1 MKNEQ
6 YWEEIAAEYQ
16 AETVISTD
24 DFHYGPLIAGDSTL
38 KLLPE
43 TLERLDCLEVGC
55 GGAQNSIY
63 LAKHG
68 ANCTAIDVSA
78 KQLRFARQLARHCNV
93 DVSFLRA
100 DMEKMPLPEG
110 EQYDVV
116 HSCHAIA
123 FAADQRHAIHAMA
136 ERVKP
141 GGMLILSTVH
151 PLSGGEWVDLE
162 DEDGLLLKDYFR
174 PTAETR
180 ELADGG
186 EAVSRAYPIGVMTDW
201 IRETG
206 LVLERILE
214 PECKKT
220 QHGSLKGRVPYW
232 SAVWE
237 EHAAELERAPY
248 TIIYIA
254 CCPAKPLSTSA
265 GEAADTVELRRMRR
279 NLEIRAKL
287 LRSTRDYFDGNG
299 FMETQTPVRL
309 PAPALEDYIDAEPS
323 GTQWL
328 RTSPEL
334 HMKRLLAA
342 GYEKIYQ
349 IGPCFRMGELGS
361 RHLPEFQMLEWY
373 RLKADWRVVQ
383 ADAVRLVRHCV
394 EVATGGLTC
403 SFRNQKIDFG
413 AEWEEITV
421 EDAFRKYAD
430 VDLDETIANGQFEEI
445 LCDKVEPHLGN
456 GRPTFLTEYPL
467 ACSGLSQAIEGR
479 PNRVERWEVYVAGL
493 ELGNAC
499 TELVDPVEQLRRFEA
514 TAQLRANEHREVYPI
529 DEPFMAAIRD
539 GIPGAAGVAIGFDRL
554 VMIVCGEDDIRNITF
569 I

>member
-6 YWEEIAAEYQ
+6 YWEEIAEAYQ

-24 DFHYGPLIAGDSTL
+24 DFHYGPLIAGDSEL
-38 KLLPE
+38 ELLPK
-43 TLERLDCLEVGC
+43 TLSGLDCLEIGC

-68 ANCTAIDVSA
+68 ANCTAVDISA
-78 KQLRFARQLARHCNV
+78 KQLRFAKQLARQAGV

-110 EQYDVV
+110 EQFDIV

-123 FAADQRHAIHAMA
+123 FAVDQRHAIHVMA
-136 ERVKP
+136 ERVKA

-174 PTAETR
+174 PKTETR

-220 QHGSLKGRVPYW
+220 ANGSLKGNVPYW
-232 SAVWE
+232 SAAWE
-237 EHAAELERAPY
+237 EHATELERAPY

-254 CCPAKPLSTSA
+254 CRPAKTLSTA
-265 GEAADTVELRRMRR
+265 PCEAADTARLHDMRR

-287 LRSTRDYFDGNG
+287 LRCVRDYFDSHG
-299 FMETQTPVRL
+299 FMETQTAVRL

-342 GYEKIYQ
+342 GYERIYQ
-349 IGPCFRMGELGS
+349 LGPCFRMGEYGS

-383 ADAVRLVRHCV
+383 
-394 EVATGGLTC
+394 
-403 SFRNQKIDFG
+403 
-413 AEWEEITV
+413 
-421 EDAFRKYAD
+421 
-430 VDLDETIANGQFEEI
+430 
-445 LCDKVEPHLGN
+445 
-456 GRPTFLTEYPL
+456 
-467 ACSGLSQAIEGR
+467 
-479 PNRVERWEVYVAGL
+479 
-493 ELGNAC
+493 
-499 TELVDPVEQLRRFEA
+499 
-514 TAQLRANEHREVYPI
+514 
-529 DEPFMAAIRD
+529 
-539 GIPGAAGVAIGFDRL
+539 
-554 VMIVCGEDDIRNITF
+554 
-569 I
+569 

>member
-174 PTAETR
+174 PAAEIR

>member
-6 YWEEIAAEYQ
+6 YWDEISDRYQ
-16 AETVISTD
+16 AETQISTD
-24 DFHYGPLIAGDSTL
+24 DFHYGPLIAGDSEL

-43 TLERLDCLEVGC
+43 SLAGLDCLEVGA

-68 ANCTAIDVSA
+68 ANCTAVDISA
-78 KQLRFARQLARHCNV
+78 RQLRFARQLARRSGV
-93 DVSFLRA
+93 DIAFLRA
-100 DMEKMPLPEG
+100 DMEKLPLPEG
-110 EQYDVV
+110 EQYDLV

-123 FAADQRHAIHAMA
+123 FASDQRHAIQALA

-141 GGMLILSTVH
+141 GGLLILSTVH

-162 DEDGLLLKDYFR
+162 EEDGLLLKDYFR
-174 PTAETR
+174 PAAETR
-180 ELADGG
+180 ELLGGG
-186 EAVSRAYPIGVMTDW
+186 EAVSRAFPIGKMTEW
-201 IRETG
+201 IGETG

-214 PECKKT
+214 PECQKT
-220 QHGSLKGRVPYW
+220 QEGSLEGRVPYW
-232 SAVWE
+232 SALWE
-237 EHAAELERAPY
+237 EHASELERVPY
-248 TIIYIA
+248 TIIYKA
-254 CCPAKPLSTSA
+254 RRPSQALSTSA
-265 GEAADTVELRRMRR
+265 GEATDTLRLKNMRR
-279 NLEIRAKL
+279 NMEIRAKL
-287 LRSTRDYFDGNG
+287 LRGARDFFDANG
-299 FMETQTPVRL
+299 FMEAQTAVRL

-342 GYEKIYQ
+342 GYERIYQ
-349 IGPCFRMGELGS
+349 IGPCFRVGEYGS

-373 RLKADWRVVQ
+373 RLRADWRVVQ
-383 ADAVRLVRHCV
+383 ADAVSLVRHCV
-394 EVATGGLTC
+394 KVATGGC
-403 SFRNQKIDFG
+403 SCRFRGQTIDFG

-421 EDAFRKYAD
+421 EDAFRKYAGM
-430 VDLDETIANGQFEEI
+430 DLDEAINKGRFEEI
-445 LCDKVEPHLGN
+445 LCEMVEPYLGN

-467 ACSGLSQAIEGR
+467 ACSGLSQAIAGR
-479 PNRVERWEVYVAGL
+479 PNRVERWEVYVAGV

-499 TELVDPVEQLRRFEA
+499 TELVDADEQLRRFMA

-529 DEPFMAAIRD
+529 DEPFMAAIRK

-554 VMIVCGEDDIRNITF
+554 VMIVCGESDIRNVAF

>member
-1 MKNEQ
+1 MDNER
-6 YWEEIAAEYQ
+6 YWNEIADAYQ
-16 AETVISTD
+16 SETVISTD
-24 DFHYGPLIAGDSTL
+24 DFHYGPLIAGDSEL
-38 KLLPE
+38 KLLP
-43 TLERLDCLEVGC
+43 LSLSSLDCLEVGC
-55 GGAQNSIY
+55 GGAQNSIC

-68 ANCTAIDVSA
+68 ANCTAVDISA
-78 KQLRFARQLARHCNV
+78 KQLRHARRLAQSSGVTIDFIH
-93 DVSFLRA
+93 A
-100 DMEKMPLPEG
+100 DMAKLPLPEDA
-110 EQYDVV
+110 QYDLV

-123 FAADQRHAIHAMA
+123 FAADQRQAVHELAK
-136 ERVKP
+136 RVKA
-141 GGMLILSTVH
+141 GGMLIFSTVH

-162 DEDGLLLKDYFR
+162 DEDGLLLKDYFK
-174 PTAETR
+174 PMAETR

-201 IRETG
+201 ILETG

-214 PECKKT
+214 PACKKK
-220 QHGSLKGRVPYW
+220 QNGSLKNHVPYW
-232 SAVWE
+232 SATWE
-237 EHAAELERAPY
+237 EHATELERAPY

-254 CCPAKPLSTSA
+254 RRPAKMLSTPA
-265 GEAADTVELRRMRR
+265 GEAAGTAELRKMRR

-287 LRSTRDYFDGNG
+287 LRCTRDYFDGNG

-349 IGPCFRMGELGS
+349 IGPCFRMGESGS

-373 RLKADWRVVQ
+373 RLRAGWRVVQ
-383 ADAVRLVRHCV
+383 DDAVRLVRHCV
-394 EVATGGLTC
+394 HGATGGYVC
-403 SFRNQKIDFG
+403 RFRGQNIDFG
-413 AEWEEITV
+413 ADWEEITV

-430 VDLDETIANGQFEEI
+430 ADLDETIAQGRFEEV
-445 LCDKVEPHLGN
+445 LCEKVEPHLGN

-467 ACSGLSQAIEGR
+467 ACSGLSQAIDGR

-514 TAQLRANEHREVYPI
+514 TAQLRANEHREVYPL
-529 DEPFMAAIRD
+529 DEAFMAAIRD

-554 VMIVCGEDDIRNITF
+554 VMIACGEDDIHNISF
-569 I
+569 V

>member
-43 TLERLDCLEVGC
+43 TLEMLDCLEVGC

-78 KQLRFARQLARHCNV
+78 KQLRFARQLARHCSV

-174 PTAETR
+174 PAAEIR

-254 CCPAKPLSTSA
+254 RCPAKPLSTPA

-299 FMETQTPVRL
+299 FMEMQTPVRL

-403 SFRNQKIDFG
+403 SFRNQRIDFG

>member
-6 YWEEIAAEYQ
+6 YWDEIADVYQ
-16 AETVISTD
+16 SETVISTD
-24 DFHYGPLIAGDSTL
+24 DFHYGPLIAGDSEL
-38 KLLPE
+38 ELLPKS
-43 TLERLDCLEVGC
+43 LAGLDCLEVGC

-68 ANCTAIDVSA
+68 ANCTAVDISE
-78 KQLRFARQLARHCNV
+78 KQLKIARRLAKKTDV
-93 DVSFLRA
+93 DICFLRA
-100 DMEKMPLPEG
+100 DMEKMPLPES
-110 EQYDVV
+110 EQYDIV

-123 FAADQRHAIHAMA
+123 FTTDQRHAIHELAA
-136 ERVKP
+136 CVKA
-141 GGMLILSTVH
+141 GGMLVVSTVH

-162 DEDGLLLKDYFR
+162 GEDGLLVKDYFR

-180 ELADGG
+180 ELDNGD
-186 EAVSRAYPIGVMTDW
+186 EAVSRAYPIGVMTEW
-201 IRETG
+201 IAETG

-214 PECKKT
+214 PECKKPQNGT
-220 QHGSLKGRVPYW
+220 IKGKVPYW
-232 SAVWE
+232 SEVWE
-237 EHAAELERAPY
+237 EHASELQRVPY

-254 CCPAKPLSTSA
+254 RRPAKVLSTPS
-265 GEAADTVELRRMRR
+265 GEATNTAGLRKMRH

-287 LRSTRDYFDGNG
+287 LRCVRDFFDSHG

-323 GTQWL
+323 GNQWL

-342 GYEKIYQ
+342 GYERIYQ
-349 IGPCFRMGELGS
+349 LGPCFRMGEYGS

-373 RLKADWRVVQ
+373 RLRAGWRVVQ
-383 ADAVRLVRHCV
+383 EDAVNLVRHCV
-394 EVATGGLTC
+394 RMATGGEVC
-403 SFRNQKIDFG
+403 KFRGQTIDFG
-413 AEWEEITV
+413 VKWEEITV

-430 VDLDETIANGQFEEI
+430 MDLDEAIANGMFEEI
-445 LCDKVEPHLGN
+445 LCEKVEPHLGN
-456 GRPTFLTEYPL
+456 GQPTFLTEYPL
-467 ACSGLSQAIEGR
+467 ACSGLSQAIAGR

-499 TELVDPVEQLRRFEA
+499 TELVDPDEQLRRFKA

-529 DEPFMAAIRD
+529 DEAFMSAIRD

-554 VMIVCGEDDIRNITF
+554 VMIVCGEDDIRNIAF

>member
-6 YWEEIAAEYQ
+6 YWNEIADAYQ

-24 DFHYGPLIAGDSTL
+24 DFHYGPLIAGDSAL

-43 TLERLDCLEVGC
+43 ALQGLDCLEVGC

-68 ANCTAIDVSA
+68 AECTAVDISA
-78 KQLRFARQLARHCNV
+78 KQLQFARRLAKRADV
-93 DVSFLRA
+93 DIRFIHA
-100 DMEKMPLPEG
+100 DMEALPLDDD
-110 EQYDVV
+110 EQFDLV

-123 FAADQRHAIHAMA
+123 FAADQRKAIHALA
-136 ERVKP
+136 ERVKA
-141 GGMLILSTVH
+141 GGMLIISTVH

-214 PECKKT
+214 PECDIP
-220 QHGSLKGRVPYW
+220 QSGSLKGSVPYW
-232 SAVWE
+232 SSVWE
-237 EHAAELERAPY
+237 EHAVELARTPY

-254 CCPAKPLSTSA
+254 RRPAKPLSTPA
-265 GEAADTVELRRMRR
+265 GEAADTAHLRTMRR

-287 LRSTRDYFDGNG
+287 LRGVRDYFDANG
-299 FMETQTPVRL
+299 FMETQTAVRL

-349 IGPCFRMGELGS
+349 IGPCFRMGEYGS

-373 RLKADWRVVQ
+373 RLRADWRVVQ
-383 ADAVRLVRHCV
+383 ADAVKLVRHCMN
-394 EVATGGLTC
+394 VATGSLTC
-403 SFRNQKIDFG
+403 CFRGQTIDFG

-421 EDAFRKYAD
+421 EDAFRKFAG
-430 VDLDETIANGQFEEI
+430 VDLDEAIANGQFEEI
-445 LCDKVEPHLGN
+445 LCEKVEPH
-456 GRPTFLTEYPL
+456 
-467 ACSGLSQAIEGR
+467 
-479 PNRVERWEVYVAGL
+479 
-493 ELGNAC
+493 
-499 TELVDPVEQLRRFEA
+499 
-514 TAQLRANEHREVYPI
+514 
-529 DEPFMAAIRD
+529 
-539 GIPGAAGVAIGFDRL
+539 
-554 VMIVCGEDDIRNITF
+554 
-569 I
+569 

>member
-6 YWEEIAAEYQ
+6 YWEEIAAAYQ

-24 DFHYGPLIAGDSTL
+24 DFHYGPLIAGNLTL

-43 TLERLDCLEVGC
+43 TLEGLDCLEVGC

-68 ANCTAIDVSA
+68 ANCTAVDISA
-78 KQLRFARQLARHCNV
+78 RQLRFARQLARHCDV

-110 EQYDVV
+110 ELYDVV

-123 FAADQRHAIHAMA
+123 FAADQRHAVHAMA

-220 QHGSLKGRVPYW
+220 QNGSLRGCVPYW
-232 SAVWE
+232 SATWE

-254 CCPAKPLSTSA
+254 RRPAKPLSTPA
-265 GEAADTVELRRMRR
+265 GEAADTARLREMRR

-287 LRSTRDYFDGNG
+287 LRGVRDYFDRHG
-299 FMETQTPVRL
+299 FMETQTAVRL

-342 GYEKIYQ
+342 GYERIYQ
-349 IGPCFRMGELGS
+349 LGPCFRMGEYGS

-373 RLKADWRVVQ
+373 RLRADWRVVQ
-383 ADAVRLVRHCV
+383 EDAVHLVRHCM
-394 EVATGGLTC
+394 EVATGSLTC
-403 SFRNQKIDFG
+403 RFRNQNIDFG

-421 EDAFRKYAD
+421 EDAFRKFAG
-430 VDLDETIANGQFEEI
+430 VDLDEAIEKGQFEEI

-499 TELVDPVEQLRRFEA
+499 TELVDPEEQLRRFKA

-529 DEPFMAAIRD
+529 DEPFMAAIRE

-554 VMIVCGEDDIRNITF
+554 VMIACGEDDIRNIAF